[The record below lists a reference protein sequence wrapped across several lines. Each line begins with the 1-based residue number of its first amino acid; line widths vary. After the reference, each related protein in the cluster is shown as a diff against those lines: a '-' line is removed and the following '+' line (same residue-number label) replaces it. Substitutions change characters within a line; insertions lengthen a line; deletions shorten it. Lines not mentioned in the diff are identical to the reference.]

1 MGCLLL
7 LAFLALGMAAAW
19 RLLPGACVQVRLWL
33 GAAGGM
39 MAMMW
44 LPSLFAFFLDFT
56 AQAQYMALAA
66 GAVLWGLCMLPWR
79 RLWTACARLAHGAWG
94 AGPAA
99 CGQMRSEGAPDPG
112 QAGRWAD
119 LSRSAGRALAP
130 AEEAAPG
137 PPLALTLGLVLPFL
151 ALAAYLQY
159 THTLREIDG
168 ALYVGQSTYGDLCLH
183 LGIAT
188 GLRGASYPP
197 EYTLLPGVL
206 LGYPFLF
213 DALSASMLVLGCP
226 LALSFTLPGTIAM
239 GLVFWGFVLL
249 AWEMTQDALA
259 VALAYLLAFLNGGL
273 GFAYMLD
280 GWPTDSTMLREIFTG
295 YYQTPTNMPDLN
307 LRWVNVICDMMIP
320 QRTLLGGWMALLPAL
335 YMLCRGI
342 KTRAWGWFAALGVWV
357 GAMPMVHTHSFLA
370 LGLIS
375 LGLFAWEMACCR
387 RGAKN
392 PAGAPLSRV
401 LGQYLLYGGLA
412 LALALPQLL
421 TWTFPQSLS
430 SGQLGWRFNWVNT
443 RDDGS
448 FIDGYFWFWIK
459 NVGPVYLLMLPA
471 ALNAPPKLKGLCLG
485 ALLVYA
491 AAELYQFQPN
501 VYDNNKLFYVAFLL
515 MLPLVGR
522 LLSAL
527 WRAVRRIRGRW
538 LLALPLLAVCLLSGS
553 LSLCREA
560 LSQYQLFSREE
571 ARAAAYIDENAPE
584 DALFLTGGQH
594 NNPVSSL
601 AGRSLV
607 CGTPTYLYFHGVDY
621 SRQQADVA
629 RMYEDPLGNLDLFQ
643 QYGVDYIYISSY
655 ERASYDLDQQTL
667 TSLFPL
673 WYQDG
678 FVTILEVAG
687 QPEGQLQDQVQD
699 QD

>member
-1 MGCLLL
+1 
-7 LAFLALGMAAAW
+7 
-19 RLLPGACVQVRLWL
+19 
-33 GAAGGM
+33 
-39 MAMMW
+39 
-44 LPSLFAFFLDFT
+44 
-56 AQAQYMALAA
+56 
-66 GAVLWGLCMLPWR
+66 
-79 RLWTACARLAHGAWG
+79 
-94 AGPAA
+94 
-99 CGQMRSEGAPDPG
+99 
-112 QAGRWAD
+112 
-119 LSRSAGRALAP
+119 
-130 AEEAAPG
+130 
-137 PPLALTLGLVLPFL
+137 
-151 ALAAYLQY
+151 
-159 THTLREIDG
+159 
-168 ALYVGQSTYGDLCLH
+168 
-183 LGIAT
+183 
-188 GLRGASYPP
+188 
-197 EYTLLPGVL
+197 
-206 LGYPFLF
+206 
-213 DALSASMLVLGCP
+213 
-226 LALSFTLPGTIAM
+226 
-239 GLVFWGFVLL
+239 
-249 AWEMTQDALA
+249 
-259 VALAYLLAFLNGGL
+259 
-273 GFAYMLD
+273 
-280 GWPTDSTMLREIFTG
+280 
-295 YYQTPTNMPDLN
+295 
-307 LRWVNVICDMMIP
+307 
-320 QRTLLGGWMALLPAL
+320 
-335 YMLCRGI
+335 
-342 KTRAWGWFAALGVWV
+342 
-357 GAMPMVHTHSFLA
+357 MPMVHTHSFLA

-387 RGAKN
+387 RGAKH

-501 VYDNNKLFYVAFLL
+501 AYDNNKLFYVAFLL

-571 ARAAAYIDENAPE
+571 AQAAAYIDENAPE

>member
-19 RLLPGACVQVRLWL
+19 RLLPGACAQVRLWL

-44 LPSLFAFFLDFT
+44 LPSLLAFFLDFT
-56 AQAQYMALAA
+56 AQAQYLALGA
-66 GAVLWGLCMLPWR
+66 GAVLCGLCALPWR
-79 RLWTACARLAHGAWG
+79 RLLTACARLARRARA

-99 CGQMRSEGAPDPG
+99 CGRIQEEGAPVPDR
-112 QAGRWAD
+112 AGRWAD
-119 LSRSAGRALAP
+119 LRRSARRALAP
-130 AEEAAPG
+130 AEAAAPG

-151 ALAAYLQY
+151 VLAGYLQY

-188 GLRGASYPP
+188 GLRGAAYPP
-197 EYTLLPGVL
+197 EYTLLPGTL

-249 AWEMTQDALA
+249 AWEMTGDALA
-259 VALAYLLAFLNGGL
+259 VALAYLLAFVNGGL

-320 QRTLLGGWMALLPAL
+320 QRTLLAGWMALLPAL
-335 YMLCRGI
+335 YMLCRGV

-430 SGQLGWRFNWVNT
+430 GGQLGWRFNWVNT
-443 RDDGS
+443 REDGS
-448 FIDGYFWFWIK
+448 LIDGYFWFWIK

-471 ALNAPPKLKGLCLG
+471 ALGAPAKLKGLCLG
-485 ALLVYA
+485 ALLVYV

-501 VYDNNKLFYVAFLL
+501 IYDNNKLFYAAFLL
-515 MLPLVGR
+515 MMPLVGR

-527 WRAVRRIRGRW
+527 WRAAQPIRGRA
-538 LLALPLLAVCLLSGS
+538 LLAVPLLAACLLSGS
-553 LSLCREA
+553 LSLCREV

-571 ARAAAYIDENAPE
+571 AQAAAYIDQNAP
-584 DALFLTGGQH
+584 AHATFLTGGQH

-601 AGRSLV
+601 AGRTLV
-607 CGTPTYLYFHGVDY
+607 CGTSTYLYFHGVDY

-629 RMYEDPLGNLDLFQ
+629 RMYEDPLANLDLFR
-643 QYGVDYIYISSY
+643 QYGVDYIYISAH
-655 ERASYDLDQQTL
+655 ERANYDLDEQAL

-678 FVTILEVAG
+678 LIAILEVDG
-687 QPEGQLQDQVQD
+687 QGEAPPQAP
-699 QD
+699 